1 MSSDLENKSTL
12 EDFGLTSLPIEWG
25 APVIGDLLA
34 EDRGISVG
42 VMYPG
47 DHCDQGIPLVKA
59 GDLKSNWINPNPPFR
74 ITPDKHY
81 EYRRTEL
88 EGGELLISLVGNAG
102 QTAVVPSEM
111 KGWNV
116 ARAVAV
122 VRLSN
127 GANPHF
133 IKYALQSPALGQ
145 LMKSWCNTTVQET
158 LNLKEIRRLPIPF
171 PATSEQKAIAH
182 ILGTID
188 DKIELNRKTNETL
201 EAMAKALF
209 KSWFVDFDPVRAKAE
224 GRATGLPAEI
234 SDLFPD
240 SFEDSELGEIPNGW
254 RVFELGDCSLHIESG
269 TRPKGGID
277 KNLAFG
283 IPSIGAESISP
294 IGQFDFSKTKW
305 VNAAFAQSAG
315 RGWIQNYDVALYK
328 DGGKPGE
335 FRPRTAL
342 YGDGFPFDKAMVNE
356 HVFLLRSSQ
365 LGQPYLYYL
374 FNFDLVLA
382 QIIHKGSSKGAQP
395 GLNQDEVRTSSF
407 VKPDK
412 RVLDVFNLT
421 IEPSI
426 RKQLLLGKNCQVLS
440 QLRDALLPKL
450 ISGEIRIP
458 DAEKMLEKVGV

>member
-1 MSSDLENKSTL
+1 MSSEHKSIR
-12 EDFGLTSLPIEWG
+12 F
-25 APVIGDLLA
+25 GDLLA
-34 EDRGISVG
+34 SEGTRNGLYKSKEFHGRGAKIVNMG
-42 VMYPG
+42 ELFAYPRLFNVKMKRV
-47 DHCDQGIPLVKA
+47 DIDSAEEQKFSLKA
-59 GDLKSNWINPNPPFR
+59 GDLLFA
-74 ITPDKHY
+74 
-81 EYRRTEL
+81 RR
-88 EGGELLISLVGNAG
+88 SLVAEGAG
-102 QTAVVPSEM
+102 KCSIVKEVKGATVFESSIIRARVDTNKADSEYLYYTFSSVVGRNLLGTILRQTAVSGITGTDLVELEIPLPP
-111 KGWNV
+111 V
-116 ARAVAV
+116 A
-122 VRLSN
+122 
-127 GANPHF
+127 
-133 IKYALQSPALGQ
+133 
-145 LMKSWCNTTVQET
+145 
-158 LNLKEIRRLPIPF
+158 
-171 PATSEQKAIAH
+171 EQKAIAH
-182 ILGTID
+182 ILGTLD

-224 GRATGLPAEI
+224 GRPTGLPAEI

-240 SFEDSELGEIPNGW
+240 SFEDSELGEIPSGW

-305 VNAAFAQSAG
+305 VDAAFAQSAG

-382 QIIHKGSSKGAQP
+382 QIIHRGSSKGAQP
-395 GLNQDEVRTSSF
+395 GLNQEEVRTSSF

-412 RVLDVFNLT
+412 KVLDVFNLT

-426 RKQLLLGKNCQVLS
+426 RKQLLLGKDCQVLS
-440 QLRDALLPKL
+440 QLRDTLLPKL
-450 ISGEIRIP
+450 ISGELRIP
-458 DAEKMLEKVGV
+458 DAEKMLEEVGV